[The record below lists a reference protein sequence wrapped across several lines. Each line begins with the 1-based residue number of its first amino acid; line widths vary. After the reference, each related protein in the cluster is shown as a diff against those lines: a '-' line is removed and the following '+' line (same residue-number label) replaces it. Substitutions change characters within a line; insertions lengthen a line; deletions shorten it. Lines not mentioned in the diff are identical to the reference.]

1 MSGDGDSIT
10 DIVFQRPR
18 NQQLVAE
25 IAFGPALAF
34 AVDQTTPT
42 GIQGAILSWLMAALI
57 GIPILRYLV
66 FTDRIERFDRLLNL
80 TVRPV
85 EIFAILGVAQVFKFL
100 GMEFLQPVSG
110 LNEIEATAVISV
122 VAAFMYIL
130 GFELL
135 FQKYRFSW
143 GTLFY
148 VKRLAL
154 ENQIDIQMDD
164 TEEVAQAIFQHPS
177 PWARLKASVGLLKLT
192 LIRVTFGQVAF
203 HLLKDSI
210 PDRDDEAI
218 DELRDYI
225 KINRDGNSLT
235 DSKGLW
241 FAFGVAAVV
250 VLPLLAVIAG
260 LISLVFATFGTI
272 ALVLIIMRLTKHIV
286 ALSYIAFGTMDY
298 EQFVTSNKRWF
309 AMTTLYSLAV
319 YLVIFYPI

>member
-1 MSGDGDSIT
+1 MSGDGDSIA

-18 NQQLVAE
+18 SQQLVAE

-34 AVDQTTPT
+34 AVDQTAPK

-66 FTDRIERFDRLLNL
+66 FTDRIERFNRLLNL

-110 LNEIEATAVISV
+110 LGEIEATAVISA
-122 VAAFMYIL
+122 VAAFIYIL

-154 ENQIDIQMDD
+154 EDQIDIQMDN
-164 TEEVAQAIFQHPS
+164 TEEVAEAIFQHPS

-218 DELRDYI
+218 DELRSYI

-250 VLPLLAVIAG
+250 VLPLLAVMAG

-309 AMTTLYSLAV
+309 AMTSLYTLAM

>member
-1 MSGDGDSIT
+1 MSEDGDSIA

-34 AVDQTTPT
+34 AVDQTAPT
-42 GIQGAILSWLMAALI
+42 GIQGATLSWFMAALI

-66 FTDRIERFDRLLNL
+66 YTDRIERFDLLLDL

-85 EIFAILGVAQVFKFL
+85 ELFAILGVAQVFKFI
-100 GMEFLQPVSG
+100 GIEFLQPISG
-110 LNEIEATAVISV
+110 LNVIEATAVAAA
-122 VAAFMYIL
+122 VATLVYIL
-130 GFELL
+130 SFEII

-148 VKRLAL
+148 VKWLSIQK
-154 ENQIDIQMDD
+154 QIDIQMDD
-164 TEEVAQAIFQHPS
+164 AEEVAETIFHHPS
-177 PWARLKASVGLLKLT
+177 QWTQIKAAFGLLKLT

-210 PDRDDEAI
+210 PDREDEAM
-218 DELRDYI
+218 DELRKYI
-225 KINRDGNSLT
+225 EINRDADNLT

-241 FAFGVAAVV
+241 FAFGVAAVI

-260 LISLVFATFGTI
+260 VISLVFATFGTI
-272 ALVLIIMRLTKHIV
+272 VLVLLIMRLTKHIV

-298 EQFVTSNKRWF
+298 EQFVTSNRRWF
-309 AMTTLYSLAV
+309 AMITVYTLAV